1 METKE
6 IVSRP
11 KKRIFIA
18 LVSVAIFVAALVC
31 YGLWQIMRP
40 GLAEIS
46 PVLPKILGMVIIVLI
61 IGLAAGVAGIVLAI
75 LGIPTL
81 HFFYRWAWHV
91 INFLFHPATFIGGMV
106 HIPKEMIEQS
116 FIAVNNH
123 LVLKQHIKVPAE
135 RILILTPHCIQ
146 KDTCVFKVT
155 RDINNCHQCGGCG
168 VGSLLGLA
176 HKYGLHVVISTG
188 GTLARQAVRQAR
200 PKAIVAVACENDLTS
215 GIQDVFPL
223 PVLGVLNERPNGPCF
238 NTRADMTKVEDA
250 IRMFLVNPDSYE
262 DKNDKSNN

>member
-1 METKE
+1 MEN
-6 IVSRP
+6 IVVLRP

-18 LVSVAIFVAALVC
+18 LVSVAIFMAGVVC

-46 PVLPKILGMVIIVLI
+46 PVLPKLLGVGIVFLI
-61 IGLAAGVAGIVLAI
+61 AGLAAGVLGIVLAI

-91 INFLFHPATFIGGMV
+91 INFLCPPAVFLGRMV
-106 HIPKEMIEQS
+106 NIPKEKIEQS
-116 FIAVNNH
+116 FIEVNNN
-123 LVLKQHIKVPAE
+123 LVLKQHIKVPPE

-146 KDTCVFKVT
+146 LDTCVHKVT
-155 RDINNCHQCGGCG
+155 RNINNCHQCGGCG

-238 NTRADMTKVEDA
+238 NTRADMGKVEDA
-250 IRMFLVNPDSYE
+250 IKTFLTNPESYE
-262 DKNDKSNN
+262 GKHDQPNQ